1 LDKVAA
7 VLGHELFS
15 SAPAISQHN
24 VWPLTHVEHLGVLQ
38 NVLSIVDE
46 ELTGHQNEDRRRRLG
61 RWLGIEREDPVDDFG
76 KW

>member
-1 LDKVAA
+1 
-7 VLGHELFS
+7 
-15 SAPAISQHN
+15 
-24 VWPLTHVEHLGVLQ
+24 VEHLGVLQ